1 LAIAVAGTV
10 STGDAVSFAL
20 KKYLASRS
28 KESDRLLSKL
38 TTYNGIK
45 LLN

>member
-1 LAIAVAGTV
+1 MAIAVAGAV
-10 STGDAVSFAL
+10 STGDDVSFAL

-38 TTYNGIK
+38 TTYNGIE
-45 LLN
+45 LPN

>member
-1 LAIAVAGTV
+1 LAIAGAGAV
-10 STGDAVSFAL
+10 STGDDVSFAL

-28 KESDRLLSKL
+28 KQSDRLLSKL